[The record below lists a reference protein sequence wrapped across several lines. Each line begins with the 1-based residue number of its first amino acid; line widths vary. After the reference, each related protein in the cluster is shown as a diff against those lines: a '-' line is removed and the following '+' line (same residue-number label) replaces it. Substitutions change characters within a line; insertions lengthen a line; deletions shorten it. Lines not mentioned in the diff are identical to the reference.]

1 MAKICDFGWS
11 VFEPREFR
19 QTICGTPLYLSPEVL
34 QGRRYNDKID
44 IWALGTL
51 AHELYTRE
59 TPFQINRHQDLE
71 KIVTADFQMR
81 EGSPE
86 LRSFV
91 NFILRKNPS
100 KRPDADILLLHPFI
114 SKYKEL

>member
-1 MAKICDFGWS
+1 
-11 VFEPREFR
+11 
-19 QTICGTPLYLSPEVL
+19 
-34 QGRRYNDKID
+34 
-44 IWALGTL
+44 
-51 AHELYTRE
+51 
-59 TPFQINRHQDLE
+59 
-71 KIVTADFQMR
+71 MR

-100 KRPDADILLLHPFI
+100 KRPDADILLSHPFI